1 MTQELPDHSLTSV
14 VSDTKPPSDTSTN
27 LDPSAERSNT
37 ADLQD
42 NTLCSRCKRNTAQ
55 TPDDQSGTNECSSSL
70 EHSSQQLGD
79 RTDQD
84 TGSEVQSVRS
94 MTGSGSYSD
103 GSDFHFER
111 EPHWSEIVGP
121 GRLSPRV
128 EGKFL
133 QLIKKKM
140 LFLWGVGTEDVPN
153 ISIDTHGLKTLRFKM
168 DNHAVISLAWDEH
181 SRAPTYRKEVTR
193 AQSSICQA
201 WPQDRNVFGVEQ
213 FVIASNGR
221 DQATVIS
228 LKYIEQSYMDEVVA
242 SKNLDILH
250 AGYEDIW
257 HRWCFGASEVLAI
270 EKSKI
275 PLRGK
280 IVYCTSSSQSKGFR
294 HIPLTAFAV
303 AVSDNEPFSVADQER
318 YNFKLSL
325 SYFSANFR
333 GGCVVSPWPA
343 SVVSIHWQVR
353 YFEPTS
359 GRTQH
364 DAEIN
369 TYVLSERQNATIR
382 QGPAEIHVQE
392 NRAQIIFRLLYGN
405 ENLFHIM
412 VLSDNTLTSDHMYS
426 PAGTQFYL
434 SRYGLKIERRIIPIT
449 HYLFEVCK
457 AFDRSV
463 QGWGK
468 TLDSIDEL
476 VHVNLSDFDDR
487 ERIEDLMFDK
497 SFNRSRDYFVALQLL
512 RITDEWINEAVSSI
526 QQLREDTNFMHPG
539 FSTFEIKDN
548 LDAVDRY
555 MKEKA
560 DPVQKRLQKKK
571 EEINSLR
578 DGLFN
583 ATSLRESTKAM
594 ALNQAIYVF
603 TVVTVLF
610 TPVSFLATFWALPF
624 LNNPREGSDIVSE
637 PSAFRNSFIVMP
649 LLTYALVLGI
659 AWHVG
664 RENPNA
670 TLTRLVSD
678 TWSVLQR
685 WPGSI
690 WELRPRLPERKRT
703 TSSHA

>member
-94 MTGSGSYSD
+94 MTGSESYSD

-257 HRWCFGASEVLAI
+257 HRWCFGADEVLAI
-270 EKSKI
+270 KKSPI

-280 IVYCTSSSQSKGFR
+280 TV
-294 HIPLTAFAV
+294 
-303 AVSDNEPFSVADQER
+303 
-318 YNFKLSL
+318 
-325 SYFSANFR
+325 
-333 GGCVVSPWPA
+333 
-343 SVVSIHWQVR
+343 
-353 YFEPTS
+353 
-359 GRTQH
+359 
-364 DAEIN
+364 
-369 TYVLSERQNATIR
+369 
-382 QGPAEIHVQE
+382 
-392 NRAQIIFRLLYGN
+392 
-405 ENLFHIM
+405 
-412 VLSDNTLTSDHMYS
+412 
-426 PAGTQFYL
+426 
-434 SRYGLKIERRIIPIT
+434 
-449 HYLFEVCK
+449 
-457 AFDRSV
+457 
-463 QGWGK
+463 
-468 TLDSIDEL
+468 
-476 VHVNLSDFDDR
+476 DFDDR

-512 RITDEWINEAVSSI
+512 RIMDEWINEAVSSI
-526 QQLREDTNFMHPG
+526 QQLREDTKFMHPG

-610 TPVSFLATFWALPF
+610 TPVSFLA
-624 LNNPREGSDIVSE
+624 VC
-637 PSAFRNSFIVMP
+637 
-649 LLTYALVLGI
+649 
-659 AWHVG
+659 
-664 RENPNA
+664 
-670 TLTRLVSD
+670 TLYTMSQD
-678 TWSVLQR
+678 
-685 WPGSI
+685 
-690 WELRPRLPERKRT
+690 ED
-703 TSSHA
+703 

>member
-14 VSDTKPPSDTSTN
+14 VSDTKPPSDTSIN

-280 IVYCTSSSQSKGFR
+280 IV
-294 HIPLTAFAV
+294 
-303 AVSDNEPFSVADQER
+303 
-318 YNFKLSL
+318 
-325 SYFSANFR
+325 
-333 GGCVVSPWPA
+333 
-343 SVVSIHWQVR
+343 
-353 YFEPTS
+353 
-359 GRTQH
+359 
-364 DAEIN
+364 
-369 TYVLSERQNATIR
+369 
-382 QGPAEIHVQE
+382 
-392 NRAQIIFRLLYGN
+392 
-405 ENLFHIM
+405 
-412 VLSDNTLTSDHMYS
+412 
-426 PAGTQFYL
+426 
-434 SRYGLKIERRIIPIT
+434 
-449 HYLFEVCK
+449 
-457 AFDRSV
+457 
-463 QGWGK
+463 
-468 TLDSIDEL
+468 
-476 VHVNLSDFDDR
+476 
-487 ERIEDLMFDK
+487 
-497 SFNRSRDYFVALQLL
+497 
-512 RITDEWINEAVSSI
+512 
-526 QQLREDTNFMHPG
+526 
-539 FSTFEIKDN
+539 
-548 LDAVDRY
+548 
-555 MKEKA
+555 
-560 DPVQKRLQKKK
+560 
-571 EEINSLR
+571 
-578 DGLFN
+578 
-583 ATSLRESTKAM
+583 
-594 ALNQAIYVF
+594 
-603 TVVTVLF
+603 
-610 TPVSFLATFWALPF
+610 
-624 LNNPREGSDIVSE
+624 
-637 PSAFRNSFIVMP
+637 
-649 LLTYALVLGI
+649 
-659 AWHVG
+659 
-664 RENPNA
+664 
-670 TLTRLVSD
+670 
-678 TWSVLQR
+678 
-685 WPGSI
+685 
-690 WELRPRLPERKRT
+690 
-703 TSSHA
+703 

>member
-1 MTQELPDHSLTSV
+1 MKLSSLQIKHQKLKPQVDLSYEAAMTRESPDQGLTS
-14 VSDTKPPSDTSTN
+14 DITKETQSPPNASTH
-27 LDPSAERSNT
+27 LDPSAERNNT
-37 ADLQD
+37 ADVQD
-42 NTLCSRCKRNTAQ
+42 NTLCSRCKRNAAQ
-55 TPDDQSGTNECSSSL
+55 TPDDEPDTNECSSSL

-84 TGSEVQSVRS
+84 TGSEVQSARS

-103 GSDFHFER
+103 GSDVYLER

-153 ISIDTHGLKTLRFKM
+153 ISIDTHGLKILRFKS
-168 DNHAVISLAWDEH
+168 DNHAAITLAWGEY
-181 SRAPTYRKEVTR
+181 SRTQTYHKEVAR

-213 FVIASNGR
+213 FVLASNGR
-221 DQATVIS
+221 DQATTIS
-228 LKYIEQSYMDEVVA
+228 LRYFEQSYMDEVVA
-242 SKNLDILH
+242 SKSASVLH

-257 HRWCFGASEVLAI
+257 HRWCFEADEVLAI
-270 EKSKI
+270 EESKI
-275 PLRGK
+275 PIRGK

-294 HIPLTAFAV
+294 HFPLTAFAV
-303 AVSDNEPFSVADQER
+303 AVSDNEPFSIANQER
-318 YNFKLSL
+318 HNFQLSL

-333 GGCVVSPWPA
+333 GGCVISPWPA
-343 SVVSIHWQVR
+343 SIVNIHWQVR
-353 YFEPTS
+353 YFEPSS
-359 GRTQH
+359 GPTQH

-369 TYVLSERQNATIR
+369 TCVLSERQNATIR
-382 QGPAEIHVQE
+382 QGPTEIHVQE
-392 NRAQIIFRLLYGN
+392 NRAQIIFRVLYRN
-405 ENLFHIM
+405 KNLFHIM
-412 VLSDNTLTSDHMYS
+412 VLSDNTLTSDHINS
-426 PAGTQFYL
+426 PAGTQNYL
-434 SRYGLKIERRIIPIT
+434 SRYGLKIERRVIHVT
-449 HYLFEVCK
+449 HYLLEICK

-463 QGWGK
+463 QGWVK
-468 TLDSIDEL
+468 TLDSIDDL

-512 RITDEWINEAVSSI
+512 RIMDEWINEAVSSI
-526 QQLREDTNFMHPG
+526 QQLRDNSHLFPP
-539 FSTFEIKDN
+539 SLYIFEMKDN
-548 LDAVDRY
+548 FDAVDRY

-560 DPVQKRLQKKK
+560 GTVQRRLQKKK

-610 TPVSFLATFWALPF
+610 TPVSFLAVCTL
-624 LNNPREGSDIVSE
+624 
-637 PSAFRNSFIVMP
+637 
-649 LLTYALVLGI
+649 YALSQD
-659 AWHVG
+659 
-664 RENPNA
+664 E
-670 TLTRLVSD
+670 D
-678 TWSVLQR
+678 
-685 WPGSI
+685 
-690 WELRPRLPERKRT
+690 
-703 TSSHA
+703 